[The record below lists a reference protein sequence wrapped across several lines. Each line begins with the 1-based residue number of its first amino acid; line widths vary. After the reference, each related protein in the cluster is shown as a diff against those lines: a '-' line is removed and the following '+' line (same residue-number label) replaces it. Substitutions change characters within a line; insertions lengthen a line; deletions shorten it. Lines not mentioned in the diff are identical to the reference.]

1 MVVDQLEASR
11 VLPAAAAAAAAAT
24 DAQRNEPRMTGSL
37 IQVVKYLQTSSIG
50 SFDSFLRGEWGI
62 VL

>member
-11 VLPAAAAAAAAAT
+11 VLPAAAAAT

>member
-1 MVVDQLEASR
+1 MVVDQVEASK
-11 VLPAAAAAAAAAT
+11 VLPAAAAAAT

>member
-11 VLPAAAAAAAAAT
+11 VLPAAAAAAAT

>member
-11 VLPAAAAAAAAAT
+11 VLPAAAAT